1 MCIAIRKNI
10 LENLNTKRKM
20 EIINI
25 IYMYTTIGILF
36 CIAVDYAYWQKD
48 QGNMN
53 YQHMPEKGFS
63 NFERVMTIIL
73 WPWAILVAVKQII
86 KDFKNKL

>member
-10 LENLNTKRKM
+10 HVSLNTKPKM

-63 NFERVMTIIL
+63 NFERVMTIITNY
-73 WPWAILVAVKQII
+73 QR
-86 KDFKNKL
+86 F

>member
-48 QGNMN
+48 QGNIN

-63 NFERVMTIIL
+63 TFERVMTIIL
-73 WPWAILVAVKQII
+73 WPWALLVAVKQII

>member
-10 LENLNTKRKM
+10 HVSLNTKPKM

-86 KDFKNKL
+86 KDFKNRL